1 MLSRIELKTDPEKIG
16 LIKVKMNEVL
26 ESAALTCQPKAVGK
40 RISIKIDCDDKMYVK
55 INPNLIEEAV
65 INLVTNAV
73 TYSPE
78 QSNVTITAALSSQD
92 TQKDNLVVSI
102 EDQGIGIENKHL
114 ERLFERF
121 YRTDKARSSVH
132 GGTGLGLSIVKHIAV
147 AHGGTATVK
156 SKPDKGSTFAL
167 VIPQ

>member
-1 MLSRIELKTDPEKIG
+1 MLSRIELKTNPEKIG

-121 YRTDKARSSVH
+121 YRTDKARSSAH
-132 GGTGLGLSIVKHIAV
+132 GGTGLARIFHR
-147 AHGGTATVK
+147 
-156 SKPDKGSTFAL
+156 
-167 VIPQ
+167 